1 MKAPFHVHAH
11 IGDHPLIPGGHNWM
25 DLRISDTKMNVADAA
40 LTVPDSVRNA
50 PAPQAQVVKTQL
62 APGVVLMGG
71 GSHNSVA
78 VEFKDFVTVIEGPL
92 NQQRSLAVIAEVK
105 RTFPGKPIRYLV
117 NTHNHFDHLGGVRTF
132 VAEGATVI
140 TDDRNR
146 NFYQRVVLAP
156 QSRTL
161 QPDRLSQRPFAPT
174 GPGTLELQTFTD
186 KYTISDGNE
195 TIELYHVDGLNHSDN
210 MLIAYLPKEKIAI
223 NADLYSPPPA
233 GGNLQNVNAS
243 GVALFRNIKR
253 LKLDVAQHV
262 PIHGNPGGNAD
273 FERIVGP
280 VAART
285 PAQGGGG

>member
-1 MKAPFHVHAH
+1 MRTAQ
-11 IGDHPLIPGGHNWM
+11 
-25 DLRISDTKMNVADAA
+25 
-40 LTVPDSVRNA
+40 
-50 PAPQAQVVKTQL
+50 PAQVQVVKTQL

-71 GSHNSVA
+71 GTPNSVA

-105 RTFPGKPIRYLV
+105 STFPNKPIRYLV

-174 GPGTLELQTFTD
+174 GPGQLQVQTFTD
-186 KYTISDGNE
+186 HYTITDGNQ
-195 TIELYHVDGLNHSDN
+195 TIELHHVDGLNHSDN
-210 MLIAYLPKEKIAI
+210 MLVAYLPKDKILSTLTSTVHRGESA
-223 NADLYSPPPA
+223 
-233 GGNLQNVNAS
+233 NVAAS
-243 GVALFRNIKR
+243 GCPLQRQR
-253 LKLDVAQHV
+253 GRSMWHSM
-262 PIHGNPGGNAD
+262 PIHGNPGSSAD
-273 FERIVGP
+273 FERIVD
-280 VAART
+280 R
-285 PAQGGGG
+285 